1 MKSRSITLAVA
12 AVLISAGTPAAQTPK
27 TDHSGISTTAAQ
39 TTETTGQAQSFED
52 RWSAQAAVPYMPPGA
67 HVPTATAPAPE
78 TTGQASTVSKKMGAE
93 MDSAGDLR
101 PAPNPE

>member
-1 MKSRSITLAVA
+1 MRGPSITLTVA
-12 AVLISAGTPAAQTPK
+12 AVLISAGTPAAETPT
-27 TDHSGISTTAAQ
+27 TDHSGISTAAQ

-52 RWSAQAAVPYMPPGA
+52 RWSAQAEVPYLPPGT

-78 TTGQASTVSKKMGAE
+78 ATGQAPTVSKKMGAE

-101 PAPNPE
+101 PAPDPE